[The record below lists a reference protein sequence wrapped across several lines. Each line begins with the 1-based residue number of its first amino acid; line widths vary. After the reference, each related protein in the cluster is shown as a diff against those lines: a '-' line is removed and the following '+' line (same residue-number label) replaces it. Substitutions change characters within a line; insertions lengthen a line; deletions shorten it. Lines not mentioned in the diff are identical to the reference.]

1 MKSAI
6 VKHSM
11 NVDRH
16 RTSVYLEEDFWKA
29 LREIAIS
36 QGETV
41 PCLVARINAQRKHA
55 NLSSAIRLFVLGFY
69 RERSIRPLGLAPPL
83 CPSPD
88 HTLTVSSRRG

>member
-16 RTSVYLEEDFWKA
+16 RTSVYLEENFYKA
-29 LREIAIS
+29 FREIAIS

-41 PCLVARINAQRKHA
+41 PRLVARINAEKKHA
-55 NLSSAIRLFVLGFY
+55 NLSSAIRLFVLDFY
-69 RERSIRPLGLAPPL
+69 RERCIRQLGIAPPL

-88 HTLTVSSRRG
+88 HALIASSRRS